1 LKVKTIYGLLI
12 YDCEDIR
19 GKKGKELLLCLRQLK
34 KKGLV
39 KKIGISIYS
48 PKELEKIWKFW
59 KPDIVQAPFNLLDQ
73 RILNSGWIDLL
84 KKHNVKIF
92 ARSCFLQGLLIGDYN
107 TIKISKKF
115 KKILKKFHDWC
126 EKKNISR
133 LKACLDFIR
142 QFQKID
148 FAIIGFDNSY
158 QIKEI
163 LSILKKK
170 RSIITQKFK
179 NNNLNLI
186 DPRKWN

>member
-1 LKVKTIYGLLI
+1 MFETT
-12 YDCEDIR
+12 
-19 GKKGKELLLCLRQLK
+19 K

-73 RILNSGWIDLL
+73 RILNSGWIDKLN
-84 KKHNVKIF
+84 KNNTKIF

-107 TIKISKKF
+107 AIKISKKF

-133 LKACLDFIR
+133 LKASLDFIR
-142 QFQKID
+142 QFKKID
-148 FAIIGFDNSY
+148 FAVIGFNNTD
-158 QIKEI
+158 QMIEI
-163 LSILKKK
+163 LNVLKKRGNK
-170 RSIITQKFK
+170 ITKKFK
-179 NNNLNLI
+179 SNNLKLI
-186 DPRKWN
+186 DPRKWSHRLKTL